1 MDTGPVRE
9 AVAVFHDE
17 ASLRAAADEL
27 LMSGFDRS
35 YLSLL
40 GGHRAVERKLGHMF
54 ERIVEDDPTPR
65 ISPT

>member
-17 ASLRAAADEL
+17 ASLRAADEL

-54 ERIVEDDPTPR
+54 ERVVEDDPTPR

>member
-17 ASLRAAADEL
+17 ASLRAADEL

-40 GGHRAVERKLGHMF
+40 GGHRAVERKLGHM
-54 ERIVEDDPTPR
+54 
-65 ISPT
+65 